1 MQHNELLCGLLN
13 HFQDLLHSEDFLEEF
28 RVADRFVR
36 KSKLSMEKM
45 VLFLLF
51 NSKSS
56 IDNKLDQL
64 RERFPELDFPTVSK
78 QALSKARYGIR
89 HELFRELFEISS
101 NFYYENVSGRKL
113 WNGKYHI
120 FAIDGSTQEVPSSP
134 STFEEF
140 GKLSDKKNPKLFW
153 SMALSSVLYDVLE
166 DIIVDAAIEKQFFS
180 ERELSLRHMSR
191 LIDLGLDHDSIVI
204 FDRGYYSAEIYEE
217 WYTAGCKVLM
227 RLKRPNS
234 LCELDSDDAVTY
246 ITAPNGS
253 KVPCRVLKCTLSTG
267 EIEYL
272 ITNVM
277 DKSLTADSFGEL
289 YFYRWKVETKYLE
302 IKEHWQI
309 EEFTGT
315 GALAVR
321 QDFYIIMLQ
330 SNLASFIKCQADAII
345 GRSARSEN
353 TYEYRARRT
362 YIIGKVCRNFIG
374 WMIVPLTQ
382 MLIDE
387 VILDASKKRSQVRPG
402 RSGKRKRQT
411 RARKHYNNRK
421 AVH

>member
-13 HFQDLLHSEDFLEEF
+13 CFHDLLDSEDFLEDF
-28 RVADRFVR
+28 RVPNRFVR
-36 KSKLSMEKM
+36 KSKLSMRNM
-45 VLFLLF
+45 ILFLLF

-64 RERFPELDFPTVSK
+64 RERFPECDFPAVSK

-101 NFYYENVSGRKL
+101 NFYYANVNEREL
-113 WNGKYHI
+113 WQGKYHI
-120 FAIDGSTQEVPSSP
+120 FAIDGSTQEVPSSA

-140 GKLSDKKNPKLFW
+140 GKLSDEKNPDLFW
-153 SMALSSVLYDVLE
+153 SMALSSVLYDVME

-191 LIDLGLDHDSIVI
+191 LIDLGLETDSIVI

-217 WYTAGCKVLM
+217 WYTAGCSVLM

-234 LCELDSDDAVTY
+234 LCELDGDDVVTC
-246 ITAPNGS
+246 ITAPNGTE
-253 KVPCRVLKCTLSTG
+253 VPCRVLKYTLSTG
-267 EIEYL
+267 ETEYL
-272 ITNVM
+272 ATNVM
-277 DKSLTADSFGEL
+277 DRSLTADLFGEL

-302 IKEHWQI
+302 IKEHWRI

-330 SNLASFIKCQADAII
+330 SNLASLIKHQADSII
-345 GRSARSEN
+345 GRSARPEN
-353 TYEYRARRT
+353 TYEYRARKT
-362 YIIGKVCRNFIG
+362 YIIGKVSRNFVSWI
-374 WMIVPLTQ
+374 IEPLSQ
-382 MLIDE
+382 MQIDE

-402 RSGKRKRQT
+402 RSGKRKRRT
-411 RARKHYNNRK
+411 RARKHYINRK
-421 AVH
+421 AAI

>member
-13 HFQDLLHSEDFLEEF
+13 HFHDLIHSEDFLEDF
-28 RVADRFVR
+28 RIPNRFVR

-64 RERFPELDFPTVSK
+64 REKFPDHDFPVVSK

-89 HELFRELFEISS
+89 YELFRELFEISA
-101 NFYYENVSGRKL
+101 NFYYENVTKRVL
-113 WNGKYHI
+113 WQNKYHL
-120 FAIDGSTQEVPSSP
+120 FAIDGSTQEVPSSA
-134 STFEEF
+134 STFAEF
-140 GKLSDKKNPKLFW
+140 GKLSDQKNPDLYW
-153 SMALSSVLYDVLE
+153 SMALASVLYDVLE
-166 DIIVDAAIEKQFFS
+166 DVIVDAAIEKQFFS

-191 LIDLGLDHDSIVI
+191 LIDLGLEHDSIVI

-217 WYTAGCKVLM
+217 WYSSGCKVLM

-234 LCELDSDDAVTY
+234 LCELDGDDVVTC
-246 ITAPNGS
+246 ITAPNGIT
-253 KVPCRVLKCTLSTG
+253 VPCRVLKYVLPTG
-267 EIEYL
+267 ETEHL
-272 ITNVM
+272 ITSVM
-277 DKSLTADSFGEL
+277 DKSLDADVFGEL

-302 IKEHWQI
+302 IKEHWKI

-321 QDFYIIMLQ
+321 QDFFIIMLQ
-330 SNLASFIKCQADAII
+330 SNLASFIKHQADMII
-345 GRSARSEN
+345 GSSARSEN
-353 TYEYRARRT
+353 TYEYKARRT
-362 YIIGKVCRNFIG
+362 YIIGKVCRNFVSWI
-374 WMIVPLTQ
+374 IAPLTQ
-382 MLIDE
+382 RHIDE
-387 VILDASKKRSQVRPG
+387 VIMDASKKRSQVRPG

-411 RARKHYNNRK
+411 RARKHYINRK
-421 AVH
+421 AVV

>member
-13 HFQDLLHSEDFLEEF
+13 HFQDLLHSEDFLEDY
-28 RVADRFVR
+28 RVANRFVR

-45 VLFLLF
+45 VMFLLF

-64 RERFPELDFPTVSK
+64 RERFPEYGFPIVSK

-89 HELFRELFEISS
+89 HELFRDLFEISS
-101 NFYYENVSGRKL
+101 NFYYENVSEREL
-113 WNGKYHI
+113 WQNKYHV
-120 FAIDGSTQEVPSSP
+120 FAIDGSTQEVPSSE
-134 STFEEF
+134 STFSEF
-140 GKLSDKKNPKLFW
+140 GKLSDKKNPDLYW

-166 DIIVDAAIEKQFFS
+166 DVIVDAAIEKQFFS

-191 LIDLGLDHDSIVI
+191 LIDLELDRDSIVI

-217 WYTAGCKVLM
+217 WCTAECKVLM
-227 RLKRPNS
+227 RLKRPNR
-234 LCELDSDDAVTY
+234 LCELDGNDVVTC
-246 ITAPNGS
+246 ITMQDGTS
-253 KVPCRVLKCTLSTG
+253 VPCRVLKYVLSTG
-267 EIEYL
+267 ETEYL

-277 DKSLTADSFGEL
+277 DISLTAEMFGEL

-302 IKEHWQI
+302 IKEHWKI
-309 EEFTGT
+309 EEFSGT

-330 SNLASFIKCQADAII
+330 SNLASFIKHQADAII
-345 GRSARSEN
+345 GRSIRSEN

-362 YIIGKVCRNFIG
+362 YIIGKVCRNFVSWI
-374 WMIVPLTQ
+374 IEPLTQ
-382 MLIDE
+382 LLIDE
-387 VILDASKKRSQVRPG
+387 TIVDASKKRSQVRPG

-411 RARKHYNNRK
+411 RARKHYINRK
-421 AVH
+421 TVV

>member
-1 MQHNELLCGLLN
+1 MQHNEFLCELLN
-13 HFQDLLHSEDFLEEF
+13 HFRDLIHSADFLEDF
-28 RVADRFVR
+28 RVPNRFVR
-36 KSKLSMEKM
+36 KSKLSMRKM

-64 RERFPELDFPTVSK
+64 RERFPEYDFPNVSR
-78 QALSKARYGIR
+78 QALSKARYGIS

-101 NFYYENVSGRKL
+101 NFYYENIQDREL
-113 WNGKYHI
+113 WQNKYHV
-120 FAIDGSTQEVPSSP
+120 FAIDGSTQEVPSSA
-134 STFEEF
+134 STFAEF
-140 GKLSDKKNPKLFW
+140 GKFSDKKNPDLFW
-153 SMALSSVLYDVLE
+153 SMALSSVMYDVLE
-166 DIIVDAAIEKQFFS
+166 DVIVDAAIEKQFFS

-234 LCELDSDDAVTY
+234 LCELSGDDVVTH
-246 ITAPNGS
+246 ITAPNKA
-253 KVPCRVLKCTLSTG
+253 KVPCRVLKYMLSTG
-267 EIEYL
+267 ETEYL
-272 ITNVM
+272 VTNVM
-277 DKSLTADSFGEL
+277 DKSLTADMFGEL

-302 IKEHWQI
+302 IKEHWKI

-330 SNLASFIKCQADAII
+330 SNLASFIKHQADAII

-353 TYEYRARRT
+353 TYVYRARRT
-362 YIIGKVCRNFIG
+362 YIIGKVCRNFIS
-374 WMIVPLTQ
+374 WIIEPLTQ
-382 MLIDE
+382 MRIDE
-387 VILDASKKRSQVRPG
+387 VVLDASKKRSQVRPG

-411 RARKHYNNRK
+411 RARKHYINRK
-421 AVH
+421 AAL

>member
-13 HFQDLLHSEDFLEEF
+13 HFHELLQSEDFLEDF
-28 RVADRFVR
+28 RVPKRFVR
-36 KSKLSMEKM
+36 KSKISMEKM

-64 RERFPELDFPTVSK
+64 RERFPEYNFPAVSK

-101 NFYYENVSGRKL
+101 NFYYENATEREL
-113 WNGKYHI
+113 WQNKYHV
-120 FAIDGSTQEVPSSP
+120 FAIDGSIQEVPSSA
-134 STFEEF
+134 STFAEF
-140 GKLSDKKNPKLFW
+140 GKCSDKKNPDLSW

-166 DIIVDAAIEKQFFS
+166 DVIVDAAIEKQFFS

-191 LIDLGLDHDSIVI
+191 LIDLGLDQRSIVI

-217 WYTAGCKVLM
+217 WHTAGCKVLM
-227 RLKRPNS
+227 RLKHPNS
-234 LCELDSDDAVTY
+234 LCELAGDDVVTCV
-246 ITAPNGS
+246 TAPNGVT
-253 KVPCRVLKCTLSTG
+253 VPCRVIKYMLSTG
-267 EIEYL
+267 ETEYL

-277 DKSLTADSFGEL
+277 DDSLTEAMFGEL
-289 YFYRWKVETKYLE
+289 YFHRWKVETKYLE
-302 IKEHWQI
+302 IKEHWKI

-321 QDFYIIMLQ
+321 QDFYITMLQ
-330 SNLASFIKCQADAII
+330 SNLASFIKHQADAII
-345 GRSARSEN
+345 GRSVRAEN

-362 YIIGKVCRNFIG
+362 YIIGKVCRNLVSWI
-374 WMIVPLTQ
+374 ITPLTQ
-382 MLIDE
+382 LYIDQI
-387 VILDASKKRSQVRPG
+387 VLDASKKRSQVRPG

-411 RARKHYNNRK
+411 RARKHYINRK
-421 AVH
+421 AAL

>member
-13 HFQDLLHSEDFLEEF
+13 HFHDLLHSEDFLEDY
-28 RVADRFVR
+28 RVANRFVR
-36 KSKLSMEKM
+36 KRKLSMEKM
-45 VLFLLF
+45 AMFLLF

-64 RERFPELDFPTVSK
+64 RERFPEYGFPIISK

-89 HELFRELFEISS
+89 YELFRDLFEISS
-101 NFYYENVSGRKL
+101 NYYYENISRREL
-113 WNGKYHI
+113 WQNKYHV
-120 FAIDGSTQEVPSSP
+120 FAIDGSTQEVPSSE
-134 STFEEF
+134 STFAEF
-140 GKLSDKKNPKLFW
+140 GKLSDKKNPDLYW

-166 DIIVDAAIEKQFFS
+166 DVIVDAAIEKQFFS

-191 LIDLGLDHDSIVI
+191 LMDLDLDQDSIVI

-217 WYTAGCKVLM
+217 WCTAECKVLM
-227 RLKRPNS
+227 RLKHPNR
-234 LCELDSDDAVTY
+234 LCELDGDDVVTC
-246 ITAPNGS
+246 ITMQDGTS
-253 KVPCRVLKCTLSTG
+253 VPCRVLKYVLPTG
-267 EIEYL
+267 ETEYL

-277 DKSLTADSFGEL
+277 DSSLTADMLGEL

-302 IKEHWQI
+302 IKEHWKI
-309 EEFTGT
+309 EEFSGT

-330 SNLASFIKCQADAII
+330 SNLASFIKHQADAII
-345 GRSARSEN
+345 CQAAKSEN

-362 YIIGKVCRNFIG
+362 YIIGKVCRNFVG
-374 WMIVPLTQ
+374 WLIEPLTQ
-382 MLIDE
+382 LHIDE
-387 VILDASKKRSQVRPG
+387 AIIDASKKRSQVRPG

-411 RARKHYNNRK
+411 RARKHYINRK
-421 AVH
+421 TVV